1 MELSWLWKHVQTPG
15 CWQCGIWQW
24 LAVCSS
30 PIGNWR
36 RAGIMMGV
44 RATHRGYQGYAGG
57 HSHCSWLVGGS
68 SPPTFHWLCLQ
79 LWPKPF
85 LVLLRICRVKKHRFV
100 PHCPGAGTAF
110 RTRHCH
116 LWLLSSAESCY
127 RAGQF
132 WQSKAENP
140 REQSQAR
147 GGLDASL
154 PPCPR
159 SGSRLNSYSRLQSL
173 CATKKREGYILPAAS
188 NAQNSLKKIG

>member
-1 MELSWLWKHVQTPG
+1 M
-15 CWQCGIWQW
+15 
-24 LAVCSS
+24 
-30 PIGNWR
+30 
-36 RAGIMMGV
+36 
-44 RATHRGYQGYAGG
+44 
-57 HSHCSWLVGGS
+57 
-68 SPPTFHWLCLQ
+68 
-79 LWPKPF
+79 
-85 LVLLRICRVKKHRFV
+85 

-140 REQSQAR
+140 RERSQAR

-188 NAQNSLKKIG
+188 NAQKFPEKDWLIPPQPPFTQGVCRIAGQDPHGCHLHGKDYTKQTKIPWEEPFASSSDSPSLCNRFFLLESPPERLARKISSKGQKEEPD